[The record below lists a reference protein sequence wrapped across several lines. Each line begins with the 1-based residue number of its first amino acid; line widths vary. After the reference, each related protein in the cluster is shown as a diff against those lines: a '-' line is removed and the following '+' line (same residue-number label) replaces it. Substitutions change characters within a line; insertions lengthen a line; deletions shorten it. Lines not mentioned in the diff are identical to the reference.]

1 MNSFG
6 GLWLIENIKIKY
18 GNSSNET
25 ILPIEGDKITIFVG
39 PNNSGKS
46 LILREI
52 ESYFNNFNQ
61 NFKLL
66 HKIELK
72 MPTLEDLDVYIEKYK
87 LDDSRYI
94 NTPDY
99 IYLSKRKVDG
109 INQPFQINK
118 AVIQQIIRGQRND
131 YQYIL
136 QNFYDLFLL
145 RLDGSTRF
153 NLTLPQPGGDLG
165 ASPDNILIS
174 LFVDDESRLKIREI
188 IYDALGKY
196 FVIDPTSML
205 TLRIK
210 LSDHPPSD
218 KSEEQAL
225 DARARKFHNEAKDI
239 KDLSD
244 GVKAF
249 TGIITSVFSGDYKI
263 LLIDEPEAFL
273 HPPLARKLGLRLA
286 QLAPERN
293 ATLVAATHSSDFI
306 MGCIQSGKE
315 VNIIRLTYKDGQ
327 STALPLH
334 SSELT
339 SLMRDPLLRS
349 TGLLDSLFHDTVIIT
364 ESDTD
369 RAFYQEINERLNF
382 FGNKGLTSSL
392 FLNAQNKQT
401 IYRLLG
407 PLRKLGIKA
416 AAIVDIDVI
425 KEGGQVWANLL
436 RSANVPETLI
446 EPLNILCNNVKQ
458 YFQNTGNNMKK
469 DGGIQLLDGDE
480 RAACQNL
487 FTQLADYGIFVIPH
501 GELESWL
508 KNFGITGHGPSWLMS
523 MFEKMGNDPE
533 HTDYLKPFDG
543 DVWGFIEKIVRW
555 SENQ

>member
-1 MNSFG
+1 
-6 GLWLIENIKIKY
+6 LIETIYLKHGDTNNK
-18 GNSSNET
+18 T

-52 ESYFNNFNQ
+52 ESYFNDFNRD
-61 NFKLL
+61 FKLL
-66 HKIELK
+66 DKIDLK
-72 MPTLEDLDVYIEKYK
+72 MPTLEDLNEFFENYK
-87 LDDSRYI
+87 LVDSRYNPSPGHI
-94 NTPDY
+94 FLT
-99 IYLSKRKVDG
+99 KRTVDG
-109 INQPFQINK
+109 KIQPIQINR
-118 AVIQQIIRGQRND
+118 AIFEEVLRGIQNN
-131 YQYIL
+131 YQYFL
-136 QNFYDLFLL
+136 QNYHGMFLL

-153 NLTLPQPGGDLG
+153 NLTSPQNGGDLG
-165 ASPDNILIS
+165 AFPDNILMA
-174 LFVDDESRLKIREI
+174 LFIDDESRIKIREI
-188 IYDALGKY
+188 IADAFGKY

-210 LSDHPPSD
+210 LSDKPPVD

-225 DARARKFHNEAKDI
+225 DARARKFHSEASDI

-249 TGIITSVFSGDYKI
+249 TGIVTSVFSGDFKI

-315 VNIIRLTYKDGQ
+315 VNIIRLTYQDGL
-327 STALPLH
+327 STAKLLP

-349 TGLLDSLFHDTVIIT
+349 TGVLGSLFHDTVIIT
-364 ESDTD
+364 ESDAD
-369 RAFYQEINERLNF
+369 RAFYQEINERLIN

-401 IYRLLG
+401 IYRILG
-407 PLRKLGIKA
+407 PLRNLGIKA
-416 AAIVDIDVI
+416 AAIVDIDVV
-425 KEGGQVWANLL
+425 KEGGQVWTNLL
-436 RSANVPETLI
+436 SSANVPSTLI
-446 EPLNILCNNVKQ
+446 EPLNIIRNNVKQ
-458 YFQNTGNNMKK
+458 YFQNTGRNMKK
-469 DGGIQLLDGDE
+469 DGGIQLLEGDE
-480 RAACQNL
+480 RAACQDL
-487 FTQLADYGIFVIPH
+487 FDQLARHGIFVIPN

-508 KNFGITGHGPSWLMS
+508 TNFGVAGHGPTWLMS
-523 MFEKMGNDPE
+523 MFEKMGNNPE

-543 DVWGFIEKIVRW
+543 DVWNFIKNIAQW
-555 SENQ
+555 SEKR